1 VIWHLVEV
9 WLLVVLT
16 FVVGCLA
23 GAHLYNLL
31 AGSRLAI
38 AQGIAADAIGDVLDR
53 TKARIGLAPAWRPVH
68 LKGVERT
75 WPAEP
80 AEPDPA
86 LDDLSEIDE
95 PGDEPEPVVAAGPTR
110 KAVEATGAHT
120 ARIAARTPRTAPV
133 RRPDP
138 PRVQPPA
145 AGLPTPMRPA
155 GLSAARGGVPDS
167 LQRIKGIGK
176 RNEELL
182 NSLGIYH
189 FGQIAA
195 WTPSEVLWIG
205 QYLAFPE
212 RIQKDNWVGQATLL
226 AMGTETGFQKSAER
240 RRERRRRERAF
251 GERLANAS
259 LFQDDT
265 VEDGERDPDDD
276 VPLPDEDDAE
286 ADPPADDGSR

>member
-1 VIWHLVEV
+1 MIWHLVEV

-75 WPAEP
+75 WPAESP
-80 AEPDPA
+80 
-86 LDDLSEIDE
+86 
-95 PGDEPEPVVAAGPTR
+95 EPEDTGSESVDDAALARPVASPLAVAAETP
-110 KAVEATGAHT
+110 VEIRDRGG
-120 ARIAARTPRTAPV
+120 RAAI
-133 RRPDP
+133 P
-138 PRVQPPA
+138 PRVPGGVRQPPPRSTPAASAPPA
-145 AGLPTPMRPA
+145 AAKRPA
-155 GLSAARGGVPDS
+155 GLSAPRGGVPDS

-212 RIQKDNWVGQATLL
+212 RIQKDNWVAQATLL

-240 RRERRRRERAF
+240 RRERRRREREF

-259 LFQDDT
+259 VFQDDS
-265 VEDGERDPDDD
+265 GDDD
-276 VPLPDEDDAE
+276 LEGEDATEDRFPLADEPE
-286 ADPPADDGSR
+286 EDPSAADDNR

>member
-1 VIWHLVEV
+1 MIWHFVEV

-53 TKARIGLAPAWRPVH
+53 TKARIGLAPAWRPAH
-68 LKGVERT
+68 LKNVERS
-75 WPAEP
+75 WPASSSVPEERGTESDGDGGYAGPVASPVAVAAVTTVETRERGGRAAIAHGVAVGSRQPLPPRSTP
-80 AEPDPA
+80 AAIAP
-86 LDDLSEIDE
+86 
-95 PGDEPEPVVAAGPTR
+95 PVV
-110 KAVEATGAHT
+110 
-120 ARIAARTPRTAPV
+120 
-133 RRPDP
+133 
-138 PRVQPPA
+138 
-145 AGLPTPMRPA
+145 PMRPA
-155 GLSAARGGVPDS
+155 GLSAPRGGVPDS

-212 RIQKDNWVGQATLL
+212 RIQRDNWVGQATLL

-240 RRERRRRERAF
+240 RRDRRRREREF

-259 LFQDDT
+259 VFQEDSGYDGSEGEDAGEDT
-265 VEDGERDPDDD
+265 
-276 VPLPDEDDAE
+276 DEDPE
-286 ADPPADDGSR
+286 SDDGDR

>member
-1 VIWHLVEV
+1 MIWHFVEV

-68 LKGVERT
+68 LKNVERT
-75 WPAEP
+75 WPASSSVPEERGTESEDDDAYAGPVASPLAVAAEAGVETREAGGRVAITNRVAVGIRQPLPPRSTP
-80 AEPDPA
+80 AAIAP
-86 LDDLSEIDE
+86 
-95 PGDEPEPVVAAGPTR
+95 PVVP
-110 KAVEATGAHT
+110 
-120 ARIAARTPRTAPV
+120 
-133 RRPDP
+133 
-138 PRVQPPA
+138 Q
-145 AGLPTPMRPA
+145 RPA
-155 GLSAARGGVPDS
+155 GLAAPRGGVPDS

-182 NSLGIYH
+182 NNLGIYH

-212 RIQKDNWVGQATLL
+212 RIQKDNWVDQATLL

-259 LFQDDT
+259 SFQDDRG
-265 VEDGERDPDDD
+265 EDGERGSDDD
-276 VPLPDEDDAE
+276 VVFPDGDEAE
-286 ADPPADDGSR
+286 SDPPTDDGGR

>member
-1 VIWHLVEV
+1 MIWHFVEV

-68 LKGVERT
+68 LKNVERT
-75 WPAEP
+75 WPAESSVP
-80 AEPDPA
+80 EERRTESEDDDAYDGPVASPIAIAAETA
-86 LDDLSEIDE
+86 VETRE
-95 PGDEPEPVVAAGPTR
+95 PGGRAAIAHGVTVGRRQPLPRRSTPVAIAPPVVP
-110 KAVEATGAHT
+110 H
-120 ARIAARTPRTAPV
+120 
-133 RRPDP
+133 
-138 PRVQPPA
+138 
-145 AGLPTPMRPA
+145 RPA
-155 GLSAARGGVPDS
+155 GLAAPRGGVPDS

-212 RIQKDNWVGQATLL
+212 RIQKDNWVRQATLL

-240 RRERRRRERAF
+240 RRERRRREREF

-259 LFQDDT
+259 VFQ
-265 VEDGERDPDDD
+265 EDSSAGEDATEDQFPLADEPEEDP
-276 VPLPDEDDAE
+276 
-286 ADPPADDGSR
+286 GR